1 MHRTLFD
8 IGPFSIHLYGVML
21 AAAFW
26 LGIELSMR
34 LARKRGI
41 DPVSIMDLGII
52 ILVSSVIG
60 ARLLYV
66 VTHWADYRHD
76 LLGIVRVWE
85 GGLTFYGGLA
95 AGVAFGIGY
104 LKRQGLKVLEITDIV
119 SPQIALGIA
128 LARVGC
134 FLNGC
139 CFGKESGLPWA
150 CTFPADSQ
158 AGWGAMAGKAIHPTQ
173 IYSAVA
179 NLVIFLF
186 LRRLLSR
193 RARAGSVFYTFLVVY
208 GAWRFV
214 IDYVRHYEPNMY
226 ILAPETGLTY
236 NQVTSAAI
244 VLVGAVLLARSRHRG
259 EIDEES

>member
-8 IGPFSIHLYGVML
+8 VGPFSIHLYGVML
-21 AAAFW
+21 AVAFW

-34 LARKRGI
+34 LARRRGI

-66 VTHWADYRHD
+66 ITHWAEYRYD

-104 LKRQGLKVLEITDIV
+104 LKRQGLKVLEVTDIV
-119 SPQIALGIA
+119 APQIALGIA

-139 CFGKESGLPWA
+139 CFGKESDLPWA

-158 AGWGAMAGKAIHPTQ
+158 AGWGPMAGKAIHPTQ
-173 IYSAVA
+173 VYSVIA
-179 NLVIFLF
+179 NLMIFLF
-186 LRRLLSR
+186 LRWLLKR
-193 RARAGSVFYTFLVVY
+193 RRVEGTVFFTFLVAY
-208 GAWRFV
+208 GLWRFAV
-214 IDYVRHYEPNMY
+214 DFLRYYEANMY
-226 ILAPETGLTY
+226 VISPDTGITW
-236 NQVTSAAI
+236 NQVASVVI
-244 VLVGAVLLARSRHRG
+244 ILVGTIMLARSRRRTEH
-259 EIDEES
+259 DETP

>member
-8 IGPFSIHLYGVML
+8 VGPFSIHLYGVML
-21 AAAFW
+21 AFAFW
-26 LGIELSMR
+26 LGIELSIR
-34 LARKRGI
+34 IARKRGM
-41 DPVSIMDLGII
+41 DPVAIMDLGII

-66 VTHWADYRHD
+66 ITHFTEYRHD
-76 LLGIVRVWE
+76 LVGIFRVWE

-104 LKRQGLKVLEITDIV
+104 LKRQGLRVLEVTDIIA
-119 SPQIALGIA
+119 PQIALGIA

-139 CFGKESGLPWA
+139 CFGRESTLPWA

-158 AGWGAMAGKAIHPTQ
+158 AGWGAMAGKTIHPTQ
-173 IYSAVA
+173 IYSAIA

-186 LRRLLSR
+186 LRKLLGR
-193 RARAGSVFYTFLVVY
+193 RAAAGTVFFTFLIVY
-208 GAWRFV
+208 GVWRFAV
-214 IDYVRHYEPNMY
+214 DFLRYYEVNMY
-226 ILAPETGLTY
+226 VMSAERGITW
-236 NQVTSAAI
+236 NQVAS
-244 VLVGAVLLARSRHRG
+244 LVIILTGTVLLAKTRRRG
-259 EIDEES
+259 DHHEIP